1 MSDTNCSRCGI
12 RPAAVRDVCRYCFGH
27 RHLWG
32 KTDTPA
38 VEVPATEPEPE
49 VVVDEAPAEAA
60 KPKPKAKRRPRKKA
74 D

>member
-12 RPAAVRDVCRYCFGH
+12 RPAAVRDVCRYCFGR

-38 VEVPATEPEPE
+38 VEVPATEPEPVVAE
-49 VVVDEAPAEAA
+49 VAAEAP

>member
-12 RPAAVRDVCRYCFGH
+12 RPAAVRDVCRYCFGR

-38 VEVPATEPEPE
+38 VEVPATEPEP
-49 VVVDEAPAEAA
+49 VVDEAPAETP
-60 KPKPKAKRRPRKKA
+60 KPKPKAKRRARKKA